1 MSKEPIITI
10 DWLTEKYV
18 HMEKWFIEKINDML
32 PDILEAY
39 FWLSKKQHKE
49 RVSVNIFFEKEE
61 DMDIFDDGFLCI
73 INEKNRL
80 GIRLEWR
87 FETVGWVKLKHFNNV
102 DSKDWKELGA
112 ILDPIVKD
120 RIHELTR

>member
-1 MSKEPIITI
+1 MSNEPIITI
-10 DWLTEKYV
+10 DWLTDEYV

-39 FWLSKKQHKE
+39 FWLSKKHNKE
-49 RVSVNIFFEKEE
+49 RISVDIFFEKEE

-73 INEKNRL
+73 TNEGNRL
-80 GIRLEWR
+80 GIRLEWK
-87 FETVGWVKLKHFNNV
+87 FEIIGWVKLKNFNNV
-102 DSKDWKELGA
+102 DSKEWKELGE